1 MTTDQIK
8 ADIELL
14 KDRLLERKP
23 EKFSTMDIARAFFGA
38 LVIGATFVFTSGL
51 ISVVKNIT
59 WTNVCIVII
68 STIALLIAEIYFIG
82 WSRVKGEKGR
92 NVYEFTLK
100 RLPMFYIISILVSLF
115 YIYIFG
121 INRLVLPAEA
131 AKLIFLIAMPCSI
144 GAAIGDLLKKY

>member
-8 ADIELL
+8 KDVQLL

-23 EKFSTMDIARAFFGA
+23 EKFSSKDIARAFFGA

-59 WTNVCIVII
+59 WVNVFLVII
-68 STIALLIAEIYFIG
+68 STIVLLIAEIYFIG

-100 RLPMFYIISILVSLF
+100 RLPTFYVISILVSLF
-115 YIYIFG
+115 YTYIFG
-121 INRLVLPAEA
+121 INHLVSPAEA
-131 AKLIFLIAMPCSI
+131 TKLIFLIAMPCSI